1 LKKSSKLNFTKKVVN
16 PGNLWGMGKNWYF
29 LGTGFFA
36 VFFERSGFRGFNGS
50 QHCGDSSYLNAAG
63 KG

>member
-1 LKKSSKLNFTKKVVN
+1 LKKSSKLNFSKKFEN
-16 PGNLWGMGKNWYF
+16 PGNFWFRVKNWYF
-29 LGTGFFA
+29 SGTGFFS
-36 VFFERSGFRGFNGS
+36 VFFERFGFRGCNGS